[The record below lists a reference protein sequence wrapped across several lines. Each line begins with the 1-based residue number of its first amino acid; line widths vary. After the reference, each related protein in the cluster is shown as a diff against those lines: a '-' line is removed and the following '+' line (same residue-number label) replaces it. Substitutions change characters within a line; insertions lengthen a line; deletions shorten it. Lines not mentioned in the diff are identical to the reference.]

1 MRRRSFFAVPVAALL
16 AAGALAVP
24 TPASAAVRDCSVP
37 TIGKRFEISS
47 VRNMTCTRARTVMRG
62 YRGSIRRTFA
72 TGGFTCRLV
81 AGRLSFGQ
89 WRCTDDSGRAFR
101 VDHPASDR
109 G

>member
-1 MRRRSFFAVPVAALL
+1 MRRRSLFAVPVAALL
-16 AAGALAVP
+16 AAGVLAVP

-47 VRNMTCTRARTVMRG
+47 VRNMTCTRARTVLRG
-62 YRGSIRRTFA
+62 YRGSIRSTFGV
-72 TGGFTCRLV
+72 GGFTCRLV
-81 AGRLSFGQ
+81 AGRLSYGQ

-101 VDHPASDR
+101 ADHPASDR